1 MLLLLAVVA
10 MRVGDMGQ
18 YTQEGNYR
26 YSCRTNTFT
35 SSLLALSD
43 ERFILEYSHDLLRFV
58 FVSLEMLYVLVLFL
72 PSFEC

>member
-18 YTQEGNYR
+18 YTQEGN

-43 ERFILEYSHDLLRFV
+43 ERFILEYSHDLFRFV

>member
-18 YTQEGNYR
+18 YTQEGN

-58 FVSLEMLYVLVLFL
+58 SLEMLYVLVLFL